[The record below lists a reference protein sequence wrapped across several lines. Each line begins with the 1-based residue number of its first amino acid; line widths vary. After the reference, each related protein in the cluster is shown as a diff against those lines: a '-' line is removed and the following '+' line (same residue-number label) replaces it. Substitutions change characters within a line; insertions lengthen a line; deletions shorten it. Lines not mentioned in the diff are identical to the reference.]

1 MAVFA
6 INPSCSHS
14 QEFEMTRFKFMS
26 LWMLL
31 LVIAARGITA
41 FSQAPAPNPACY
53 MKAGPPSGLCEGT
66 DTTMLCAGCSI
77 WNFLLGDSGVVWS
90 TSITRGTDMGSDI
103 VASNV
108 IPCKTTTPCI
118 ATWASGKEC
127 DSNIGFC
134 ITGASTCPTYAPGTP
149 IITTVTTYYTVPCP
163 VLPPPPAPA
172 PDGA

>member
-53 MKAGPPSGLCEGT
+53 MKAGPPSGLRHVQAQCLLLVHPHPLRTRLCRRGVHDGT
-66 DTTMLCAGCSI
+66 AG
-77 WNFLLGDSGVVWS
+77 G
-90 TSITRGTDMGSDI
+90 
-103 VASNV
+103 
-108 IPCKTTTPCI
+108 
-118 ATWASGKEC
+118 
-127 DSNIGFC
+127 
-134 ITGASTCPTYAPGTP
+134 
-149 IITTVTTYYTVPCP
+149 
-163 VLPPPPAPA
+163 
-172 PDGA
+172 